1 MVKTVY
7 RLNPEVNTMT
17 FNNNLKTAIVKPSVK
32 NKQ

>member
-17 FNNNLKTAIVKPSVK
+17 FNNNLKTAHHKAISKK
-32 NKQ
+32 